1 MREVEPP
8 SKLTYAWHLER
19 TLHPSRLRKRSV
31 LERLWKSSLDGVA
44 TAMEA
49 AFLAGLRC
57 IPENRSYAVA
67 PYVGLAQ
74 RTGTRLQ
81 SLANMQTVLGRE
93 SRTAIQWQD
102 LWTKHKLHVG
112 ITAIESIHFGTM
124 TREQLLARVSV
135 EGEEHLLAALR
146 GGKGAMLFINH
157 LGNLGSIPA
166 ALGPRGYDVS
176 ITGNAMPRPYLEKK
190 ITELY
195 EHGGV
200 KRVLVGERLPFK
212 AARTFRRNGVF
223 AAFFDFTVVGRLNHW
238 LPFGCGELNTNIGP
252 ALLAQ
257 RNQAP
262 VLYGSCRRLPDFRHC
277 LTIHPPLLNPAT
289 GDRTSDALAVTQ
301 QALNRLAEE
310 LRERPEQW
318 WPWDYAQIRPRQV
331 PPRSEA
337 AESNREPVSFVSE
350 APVTSRHGR

>member
-1 MREVEPP
+1 MRQVEPP
-8 SKLTYAWHLER
+8 SKLTFAWHLER

-31 LERLWKSSLDGVA
+31 LERLWQSSLDGVA
-44 TAMEA
+44 AAMET
-49 AFLAGLRC
+49 AFLFGLRS
-57 IPENRSYAVA
+57 IPESRSYAVA

-93 SRTAIQWQD
+93 SRTATQWQE
-102 LWTKHKLHVG
+102 LWEKHKLHVG

-124 TREQLLARVSV
+124 NREQLLARVTV
-135 EGEEHLLAALR
+135 QGEEHLRAALQR
-146 GGKGAMLFINH
+146 GKGVMLFINH

-176 ITGNAMPRPYLEKK
+176 ITGNAMPRPSLEKK
-190 ITELY
+190 ITALY
-195 EHGGV
+195 AHGGV
-200 KRVLVGERLPFK
+200 KRVLVGEHLPFK

-262 VLYGSCRRLPDFRHC
+262 VLYGSCRRLPGFRHC
-277 LTIHPPLLNPAT
+277 LTIHPPLPSPCT

-301 QALNRLAEE
+301 QALNRLAGE
-310 LRERPEQW
+310 LAERPEEW
-318 WPWDYAQIRPRQV
+318 WPWDYAQIRPGQA
-331 PPRSEA
+331 PPSSETTESRPA
-337 AESNREPVSFVSE
+337 PLLGVAEEP
-350 APVTSRHGR
+350 ATRRHR